1 MDTLPRKYALV
12 TGASSGIGLQY
23 ARQLAARG
31 YCPVLVSNRQ
41 EENERAAAGI
51 AADYPVEVHSL
62 CMDLSAADAA
72 RKLFEWTEEHGIEI
86 AVLVCNAG
94 LLLWGSLTDAAP
106 ERLQRIIAL
115 HCTTPT
121 LLCRLYGD
129 RMRTRGRGAIL
140 LMSSSTAW
148 MPYPTIAAYAATKSY
163 LRSFAR
169 SLHDEL
175 SLYGVTVTAVY
186 PGAVDTPLYDLDEKR
201 RKMLLRC
208 GVMSTPESVARK
220 GLRALF
226 RGRRQCI
233 PGFFTKVCVAA
244 CRLRPAAAMGAII
257 RIPAVRRLL

>member
-1 MDTLPRKYALV
+1 M
-12 TGASSGIGLQY
+12 
-23 ARQLAARG
+23 
-31 YCPVLVSNRQ
+31 
-41 EENERAAAGI
+41 
-51 AADYPVEVHSL
+51 
-62 CMDLSAADAA
+62 
-72 RKLFEWTEEHGIEI
+72 
-86 AVLVCNAG
+86 VCNAG
-94 LLLWGSLTDAAP
+94 ILLWGSLTDAAP

-244 CRLRPAAAMGAII
+244 CRLLPAAAMGAII